1 MKALL
6 SKLFAAVVCYKV
18 RKDSH
23 RAQLIQEKLLL
34 KLVLKGEKSVF
45 GIDHNFKEIKNY
57 SDFVNNV
64 PVRDYEELKVY
75 IDRIVNGEE
84 NILWPGKPLYLSKTS
99 GTTSGA
105 KYIPISKDSIH
116 NHIDTARNALLFYIN
131 ETGNSD
137 FVNGKM
143 IFLQGSPDIEEKN
156 GIKIGRLSG
165 IVAHHVPKY
174 LLKNRMP
181 SFEVNCIED
190 WEKKVTEIALETMK
204 EDMRL
209 ISGIPPWLQ
218 MYFEI
223 LKEKSGAEH
232 ISDIFPKFSL
242 LVYGGVNY
250 KPYEKKIS
258 EIIGKEVDHIELYPA
273 SEGFI
278 AFQDSRNED
287 GMLLNT
293 NSGIFYEFIKTEE
306 FCNENRKRI
315 PLKDVEINVNYAII
329 LSSNAGLWAYSLGDT
344 IKFVSLSPY
353 RIIVTGRIKHFT
365 SAFGEHVIAE
375 EVEEAVKLAIDH
387 FGTKILEFHVAPQVN
402 PGNNKLPYH
411 EWFIEFE
418 NVPSD
423 ISELTTFIDE
433 YMQKRNPYYRDLRDG
448 NILKELI
455 ISPVEKHGFN
465 NYMKSIGKLGGQNKL
480 PRLSNDRN
488 IADSLKNYLK
498 VND

>member
-1 MKALL
+1 ML
-6 SKLFAAVVCYKV
+6 SKIFAAVVCYRV
-18 RKDSH
+18 RRDSE
-23 RAQLIQEKLLL
+23 RALLIQEKLLL
-34 KLVLKGEKSVF
+34 YLVSKGKNTVF
-45 GIDHNFKEIKNY
+45 GKDHHFKEIKNY
-57 SDFVNNV
+57 NDFVNNV
-64 PVRDYEELKVY
+64 PVRDYEELKSY
-75 IDRIVNGEE
+75 IDGVVKGEE
-84 NILWPGKPLYLSKTS
+84 NILWPGKPIYLSKTS
-99 GTTSGA
+99 GTTSGV
-105 KYIPISKDSIH
+105 KYIPITKESIH

-131 ETGNSD
+131 KTGKTD

-143 IFLQGSPDIEEKN
+143 IFLQGSPDIEEIN

-181 SFEVNCIED
+181 SFKVNCIED
-190 WEKKVTEIALETMK
+190 WEKKVTAIALETMK

-223 LKEKSGAEH
+223 LKERSGAKH
-232 ISDIFPKFSL
+232 ISDIFPNFSL

-258 EIIGKEVDHIELYPA
+258 EIVGKEIDHIELYPA

-278 AFQDSRNED
+278 AFQDSRNDE

-293 NSGIFYEFIKTEE
+293 NSGIFYEFIKTDE
-306 FCNENRKRI
+306 FFNENRKRLT
-315 PLKDVEINVNYAII
+315 LKDVETNVNYAVI

-344 IKFVSLSPY
+344 VKFVSLNPY

-375 EVEEAVKLAIDH
+375 EVEEAVKLAIDQ
-387 FGTKILEFHVAPQVN
+387 FDANILEFHVAPQVN
-402 PGNNKLPYH
+402 PGNNELPYH
-411 EWFIEFE
+411 EWFVEFE
-418 NVPSD
+418 TEPSD
-423 ISELTTFIDE
+423 IKKLAAFIDE
-433 YMQKRNPYYRDLRDG
+433 YMQKRNPYYKDLREG

-455 ISPVEKHGFN
+455 IRPVEKHGFN
-465 NYMKSIGKLGGQNKL
+465 NFMKSVGKLGGQNKL

-488 IADSLKNYLK
+488 IADSLKKYLK
-498 VND
+498 AND

>member
-6 SKLFAAVVCYKV
+6 GKLFAAVVCYKV
-18 RKDSH
+18 RRDSQ
-23 RAQLIQEKLLL
+23 RALLIQENLLL
-34 KLVLKGEKSVF
+34 NLIHKGSTTVF
-45 GIDHNFKEIKNY
+45 GKDHNFKLIKNY
-57 SDFVNNV
+57 RDYVKNV
-64 PVRDYEELKVY
+64 PVRDYEELKIY
-75 IDRIVNGEE
+75 IDRIVKGEE
-84 NILWPGKPLYLSKTS
+84 NIAWPGMPLYLSKTS

-105 KYIPISKDSIH
+105 KYIPITKESIH

-131 ETGNSD
+131 ETGKSD

-143 IFLQGSPDIEEKN
+143 IFLQGSPDIEEIN
-156 GIKIGRLSG
+156 GIKTGRLSG

-190 WEKKVTEIALETMK
+190 WEKKVTAIALETLK

-223 LKEKSGAEH
+223 LKEKSGAEY
-232 ISDIFPKFSL
+232 ISDIFPNLSL

-258 EIIGKEVDHIELYPA
+258 EVVGKEIDHIELYPA

-306 FCNENRKRI
+306 FFNENRKRLS
-315 PLKDVEINVNYAII
+315 LKDVEINVNYAII
-329 LSSNAGLWAYSLGDT
+329 ISSNAGLWAYSLGDT
-344 IKFVSLSPY
+344 VKFVSLNPY
-353 RIIVTGRIKHFT
+353 RITVTGRIKHFT

-375 EVEEAVKLAIDH
+375 EVEEAVKLAMDQL
-387 FGTKILEFHVAPQVN
+387 GANILEFHVAPQVN
-402 PGNNKLPYH
+402 PANNQLPYH

-418 NVPSD
+418 VIPAD
-423 ISELTTFIDE
+423 IKELSTYIDE
-433 YMQKRNPYYRDLRDG
+433 YMQKRNPYYKDLREG
-448 NILKELI
+448 NILTELI
-455 ISPVEKHGFN
+455 IRQVEKHGFN
-465 NYMKSIGKLGGQNKL
+465 NYMKSVGKLGGQNKL
-480 PRLSNDRN
+480 PRLSNDRV
-488 IADSLKNYLK
+488 IADSLKNYIK